1 MSTTPPFPCSIVGI
15 LTPLVGFLLHLR
27 SAEASWR
34 SWVGF
39 KIFLRSF
46 YPEYGARVCP
56 LLAGRCRQV
65 TSLSIMLKSNA
76 LRSIFRMESEAKM
89 KENVVKPGCWAGAV
103 QELMHCGSGPCFCG
117 TWIKFPWAVPVSGC
131 LELRLGAP
139 CPCRSHLGVEMVLGS
154 AVGSAGCWLLS
165 PGSRR
170 ASSNAHVGDLT
181 AWR

>member
-56 LLAGRCRQV
+56 LLAGRCCQV

-131 LELRLGAP
+131 LELQPGAP
-139 CPCRSHLGVEMVLGS
+139 LSVQVPPRGGNGAGERRGLCRVLAPLPWEQAS
-154 AVGSAGCWLLS
+154 FEQRT
-165 PGSRR
+165 RR
-170 ASSNAHVGDLT
+170 
-181 AWR
+181 